1 MKEPPSVEEA
11 RPFPVF
17 PSILGFIFLF
27 SLYLSFFLFPTLL
40 FASRLIRLSFYPL
53 VFFSTCLP
61 ASSACLFGIF
71 RLAAGA
77 MAPLV

>member
-1 MKEPPSVEEA
+1 MKEPPSVEEV

-53 VFFSTCLP
+53 VLP